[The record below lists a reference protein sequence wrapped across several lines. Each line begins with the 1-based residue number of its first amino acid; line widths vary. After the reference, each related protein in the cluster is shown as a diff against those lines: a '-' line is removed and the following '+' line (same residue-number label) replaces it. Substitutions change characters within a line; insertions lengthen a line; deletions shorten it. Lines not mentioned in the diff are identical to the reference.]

1 MKIKKVINM
10 TQKIKINELKLESTE
25 LEEFGEIE
33 LKTIPVKL
41 EEFEY
46 IGLEL
51 EPVELEE
58 FEEVELKTIP
68 VELESNFNYIFLKQ
82 TYLTSATVS

>member
-1 MKIKKVINM
+1 M

-25 LEEFGEIE
+25 LEEF
-33 LKTIPVKL
+33 KNVK
-41 EEFEY
+41 
-46 IGLEL
+46 LEL